1 MTQQVKNLTSTHED
15 VGSIPDLAQWVKALV
30 WLWLQPAAAAPFQPP
45 NRGASICHT
54 WSPKKEKK
62 KQALLPS
69 CSLPILPSN
78 LLPGTSWLPFS
89 PRGCSSTP
97 QTSAPA
103 GSPQPLRLSSR
114 EGPLLRASL
123 PCPHALLGPPK
134 PGLAVTSSPLS
145 PVT

>member
-62 KQALLPS
+62 KTGSAAILLFTDSALKPTPWHLLAPFLPQGLFFHPSDLGTCWLSSAPQALLS
-69 CSLPILPSN
+69 
-78 LLPGTSWLPFS
+78 
-89 PRGCSSTP
+89 
-97 QTSAPA
+97 
-103 GSPQPLRLSSR
+103 
-114 EGPLLRASL
+114 
-123 PCPHALLGPPK
+123 
-134 PGLAVTSSPLS
+134 
-145 PVT
+145 